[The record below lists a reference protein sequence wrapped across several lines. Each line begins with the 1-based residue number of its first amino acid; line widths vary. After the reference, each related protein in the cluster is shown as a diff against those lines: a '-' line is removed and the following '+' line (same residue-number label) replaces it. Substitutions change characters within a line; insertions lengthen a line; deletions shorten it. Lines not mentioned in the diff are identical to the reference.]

1 MKRFLQKLIEEAQT
15 ENPVVMAFGRMN
27 PPTIGHEKLVNRVK
41 DIARD
46 YGAPYH
52 IILSHSSD
60 AKKNPLSAEN
70 KLKHA
75 RRFFPD
81 SNIEVTTKQM
91 PTFLHHAQ
99 RLNAMG
105 HDHLIM
111 VAGSDRLEEYERLL
125 HHYNGESDENPKAL
139 FHFKKIEV
147 KSAGHRD
154 PDAEGAEGMS
164 ASKMREHAKN
174 NNFNEFRKGIPSH
187 VSERHSRELF
197 DHVRQGM
204 GIQNP
209 VMTRESVN
217 ERFKAFF
224 ISGGPG
230 SGKDIIIREC
240 FGENVTE
247 INSSVA
253 LNILNDKHILGDR
266 SNDIRKESIRNRRPL
281 MINSNIQ
288 DEFSVYAIK
297 EELEEL
303 GYETMMIFVNTTNES
318 SKQRNEKLERMLSE
332 SVRYE
337 RWQNTQ
343 KCLDNFKEHFDR
355 LFEYDNSLNL
365 NDADYMQK
373 VKKEEEITSIY
384 EMVNLFL
391 NMPIENKIAES
402 WLIRNTD
409 YKKDSLFENYLN
421 KKLKEN
427 NNEHYQKN
435 SSTLS
440 EKTCT
445 SCGGK
450 TTRTGWL
457 FESIRRKNGE
467 KVRVFDN
474 ICPSCQLTAKAGRA
488 DDVRDGDIASN
499 TKYTFRT
506 YHEASGAKKEEVLP
520 TKKYYN
526 TEPKETRF
534 QQDADKQRAKKQKT
548 QQIGQPGK
556 YISVDGVSST
566 YDTRGSGTVYPMS
579 GLGQV
584 TYREQKENKYSKSFK
599 KFREAIDSPSVEMGV
614 TGGEYGPSN
623 KEPMQTQADV
633 VLNKVSN
640 KKKEKK

>member
-1 MKRFLQKLIEEAQT
+1 MKRFLQKLYEEAKT
-15 ENPVVMAFGRMN
+15 ESPVVMAFGRMN

-41 DIARD
+41 DIAKD
-46 YGAPYH
+46 YNAPH
-52 IILSHSSD
+52 HVILSHSSD
-60 AKKNPLSAEN
+60 AKKNPLDAAA

-75 RRFFPD
+75 KRFFPD
-81 SNIEVTTKQM
+81 SNIEVANKQM

-105 HDHLIM
+105 HDHLVM
-111 VAGSDRLEEYERLL
+111 VAGSDRLDEYERLL
-125 HHYNGESDENPKAL
+125 HQYNGESHTNPKAL

-174 NNFNEFRKGIPSH
+174 NNFNEFKKGVPAH
-187 VSERHSRELF
+187 VQDRHSKELF

-204 GIQNP
+204 GLHDLTLNK
-209 VMTRESVN
+209 ESVN
-217 ERFKAFF
+217 QKFKVFF
-224 ISGGPG
+224 ICGGPG
-230 SGKDIIIREC
+230 SGKDILVREC
-240 FGENVTE
+240 FGENVVEMTCTF
-247 INSSVA
+247 A
-253 LNILNDKHILGDR
+253 LNFLNDKHNLSESSSDL
-266 SNDIRKESIRNRRPL
+266 RKESIRNRNAIL
-281 MINSNIQ
+281 INSNIQ
-288 DEFSVYAIK
+288 EEQSIYVVK

-303 GYETMMIFVNTTNES
+303 GYESMMIFVNTTNES
-318 SKQRNEKLERMLSE
+318 SKDRNSKLERMLSE

-343 KCLDNFKEHFDR
+343 KCLDKLNEKFDN
-355 LFEYDNSLNL
+355 LYEYDNSLDL
-365 NDADYMQK
+365 THADYISK
-373 VKKEEEITSIY
+373 IKKEEEISSIY

-391 NMPIENKIAES
+391 NKPIKSGIAES

-409 YKKDSLFENYLN
+409 YRKDSLFENYLN

-427 NNEHYQKN
+427 SNGIYQKN

-440 EKTCT
+440 EKTC
-445 SCGGK
+445 SGCGGK

-457 FESIRRKNGE
+457 SESIRRKSGE

-474 ICPSCQLTAKAGRA
+474 LCPSCQIGAKARKV
-488 DDVRDGDIASN
+488 DDVRDGDIATN

-506 YHEASGAKKEEVLP
+506 YHEAEEKKVLP
-520 TKKYYN
+520 TK
-526 TEPKETRF
+526 TEKPEPSETRF
-534 QQDADKQRAKKQKT
+534 QQDADKQKAKKHKT

-556 YISVDGVSST
+556 YMSVDGISST

-584 TYREQKENKYSKSFK
+584 TYREQRENKYSKSFR

-614 TGGEYGPSN
+614 TGGYHGPSN
-623 KEPMQTQADV
+623 KEPMETQADV
-633 VLNKVSN
+633 ILNKTSN
-640 KKKEKK
+640 KKKDKK

>member
-1 MKRFLQKLIEEAQT
+1 MKRFLQKLVEEAQT
-15 ENPVVMAFGRMN
+15 ENPVVMAFAKMN
-27 PPTIGHEKLVNRVK
+27 PPTSAHEKLVNKVK
-41 DIARD
+41 EIARD
-46 YGAPYH
+46 YKAPYYL
-52 IILSHSSD
+52 ILSHSNDS
-60 AKKNPLSAEN
+60 KKNPLDSKT

-75 RRFFPD
+75 KRFFPD
-81 SNIEVTTKQM
+81 TNIDVTNKQLS
-91 PTFLHHAQ
+91 TFLHQAQ
-99 RLNAMG
+99 KLNAMG

-111 VAGSDRLEEYERLL
+111 VAASDRLEEYEDLL
-125 HHYNGESDENPKAL
+125 NQYNGANNDDPKAM
-139 FHFKKIEV
+139 FHFKRIEV
-147 KSAGHRD
+147 KSFGNKD
-154 PDAEGAEGMS
+154 PDS
-164 ASKMREHAKN
+164 DSLDTIEHAKN
-174 NNFNEFRKGIPSH
+174 NNFQEFKKTTPSH
-187 VSERHSRELF
+187 VSEKHSKELF
-197 DHVRQGM
+197 DNIRSGM
-204 GIQNP
+204 GIQDTALN
-209 VMTRESVN
+209 REDVN
-217 ERFKAFF
+217 QKFKAFF
-224 ISGGPG
+224 ICGGPG

-240 FGENVTE
+240 FGENITE
-247 INSSVA
+247 INSTVA
-253 LNILNDKHILGDR
+253 LNILNDKHNFSER
-266 SNDIRKESIRNRRPL
+266 SSDLRKESIRNRKPL
-281 MINSNIQ
+281 LINSSIQ
-288 DEFSVYAIK
+288 DEYSIYAIK

-318 SKQRNEKLERMLSE
+318 SKERNSKLERMLSE
-332 SVRYE
+332 SVRFE

-343 KCLDNFKEHFDR
+343 KCLDNFKNQFDA

-365 NDADYMQK
+365 NDASYVQK
-373 VKKEEEITSIY
+373 VKKEEEISSIY
-384 EMVNLFL
+384 EMINVFL
-391 NMPIENKIAES
+391 DVPIKNKNAEH

-409 YKKDSLFENYLN
+409 FRKDSLFENYLN

-457 FESIRRKNGE
+457 PESSRRKGG

-474 ICPSCQLTAKAGRA
+474 ICPSCQVRAKEGRA

-506 YHEASGAKKEEVLP
+506 YHEGASTKEEKVLP
-520 TKKYYN
+520 TKTQYN
-526 TEPKETRF
+526 IEPKETRF

-556 YISVDGVSST
+556 YMSVDGVSST

-640 KKKEKK
+640 KVKLKKKTG